1 MTHSIKTLF
10 VTIMACIAC
19 NTLDAQTQII
29 AHRGYWDTA
38 GSAQNSITSL
48 KLADKIGCYG
58 SEFDVHLTKDNK
70 IVVFHDDDVHK
81 VAIQT
86 HDYKTIKKFPLKNGE
101 TIPTLD
107 EYLEGCQA
115 AHDTPHPRNQTAVQQ
130 ESRGQPRG
138 PNRGNGEGQGLA
150 TAHGV
155 HLVQQEC
162 LRASPSAVSGCK
174 DCLPQRRLGPADL
187 KGKGHDRHRLQRP
200 GAGPPP
206 RLDKRM
212 PRPGTDRQCVDRQRP
227 QRHRPMDKGRRRLHH
242 DQQTRG
248 SLETGK
254 VIGTSYVDCNES
266 ATNPS

>member
-70 IVVFHDDDVHK
+70 IVVFHDNDVHK
-81 VAIQT
+81 IAIQT

-107 EYLEGCQA
+107 EYLEA
-115 AHDTPHPRNQTAVQQ
+115 AKPLTTRLILEIKQQYSKSHEDSLVDQTVAMVKAKGLQQ
-130 ESRGQPRG
+130 RTEYISFSK
-138 PNRGNGEGQGLA
+138 NACE
-150 TAHGV
+150 
-155 HLVQQEC
+155 
-162 LRASPSAVSGCK
+162 
-174 DCLPQRRLGPADL
+174 
-187 KGKGHDRHRLQRP
+187 
-200 GAGPPP
+200 
-206 RLDKRM
+206 
-212 PRPGTDRQCVDRQRP
+212 
-227 QRHRPMDKGRRRLHH
+227 RLHQLCPDAKIAYLNGDWDPQTSKAKGMTGIDYNAQVLALHPDWIKECH
-242 DQQTRG
+242 DLGLTVNVWTVNDINDIDQWIKAGIDFIT
-248 SLETGK
+248 
-254 VIGTSYVDCNES
+254 
-266 ATNPS
+266 TNKPVEALKLAK

>member
-38 GSAQNSITSL
+38 GGAQNSITSL
-48 KLADKIGCYG
+48 KLADKIGRYG

-107 EYLEGCQA
+107 EYLEA
-115 AHDTPHPRNQTAVQQ
+115 AKPLTTRLILEIKQQYSKSHEDSLADQTAAMVKAKGLQQ
-130 ESRGQPRG
+130 RTEYISFSKNACERLHQLCPDAKIAYL
-138 PNRGNGEGQGLA
+138 NG
-150 TAHGV
+150 
-155 HLVQQEC
+155 
-162 LRASPSAVSGCK
+162 
-174 DCLPQRRLGPADL
+174 DWDADL

-200 GAGPPP
+200 SAGPPP
-206 RLDKRM
+206 RLDKGM

-242 DQQTRG
+242 DQQARG

-266 ATNPS
+266 TTNPS